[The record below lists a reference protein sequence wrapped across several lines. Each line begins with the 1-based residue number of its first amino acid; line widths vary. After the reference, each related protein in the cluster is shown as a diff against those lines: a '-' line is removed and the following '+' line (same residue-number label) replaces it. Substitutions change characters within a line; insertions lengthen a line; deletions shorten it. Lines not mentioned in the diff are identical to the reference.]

1 MNIFD
6 NIRKGKFTP
15 EFQQI
20 NLGSEDV
27 LKEIIY
33 TTKVKEINVSDE
45 TVETTLRKLRQ
56 NPDMKPTVEDKA
68 NVLAFTK
75 NLTENI
81 EKTKRKIKDTKDK
94 FTREI
99 KKANDKHTFTFANKP
114 DLVKY
119 ATNVFQERK
128 DSLTADDFLVLIE
141 MKKQIEMDQLIKYK
155 EENI

>member
-20 NLGSEDV
+20 NLGSEEV

-45 TVETTLRKLRQ
+45 TVEDTLRKLRQ
-56 NPDMKPTVEDKA
+56 NPDIKPTVEDKA

-99 KKANDKHTFTFANKP
+99 KKASDKHTFTFANKP

-141 MKKQIEMDQLIKYK
+141 IKKQIEMDQLIKYK

>member
-1 MNIFD
+1 MNLFD

-20 NLGSEDV
+20 NLGSEEV
-27 LKEIIY
+27 LKEAIY
-33 TTKVKEINVSDE
+33 TKKVTEINVNDE
-45 TVETTLRKLRQ
+45 TIETTLRKLRQ
-56 NPDMKPTVEDKA
+56 DSDLKPSVEDKA
-68 NVLAFTK
+68 NILAFTK
-75 NLTENI
+75 NLTYNI
-81 EKTKRKIKDTKDK
+81 EKTKHKIKQTKDK

-99 KKANDKHTFTFANKP
+99 KKASDKHTFVFSNKP
-114 DLVKY
+114 DLIKY

-128 DSLTADDFLVLIE
+128 DSLTVDDFLVLLE

>member
-20 NLGSEDV
+20 NLGSEEV

-45 TVETTLRKLRQ
+45 TVEDTLRKLRQ
-56 NPDMKPTVEDKA
+56 NPDIKPTVEDKA

-99 KKANDKHTFTFANKP
+99 KKASDKHTFTFANKP